1 MDIQPGSNVTITVK
15 SPIKAEAAQKTLA
28 RIFMKDKAIRDTRLT
43 TPKKVTPTR
52 RAGRIWNLR
61 PQGTCNRPPAVGDSA
76 KVLATVD
83 IIRDIQSVARY
94 VDVKEYPL
102 RWPTTS
108 DTLAVDARPTAL
120 LRDGRFAVS

>member
-1 MDIQPGSNVTITVK
+1 MDIQPGSNVTVTVK

-28 RIFMKDKAIRDTRLT
+28 RIFMKDEAIRRTRLT

-76 KVLATVD
+76 KLLATVD
-83 IIRDIQSVARY
+83 VIRDIQSVARY
-94 VDVKEYPL
+94 VDVK
-102 RWPTTS
+102 
-108 DTLAVDARPTAL
+108 
-120 LRDGRFAVS
+120 